1 MKKSIFSAVIAAT
14 FVLPAYGSSLS
25 VWADTD
31 DFGLELT
38 TFRKEQQIEET
49 VLYDQNDIR
58 ITATGLTYA
67 NYEVELELLLENNSD
82 RDLGFIAESLG
93 YSCNAVNGFMIEDG
107 YLNCDVPA
115 GGAEEDSIGFDYTG
129 LLIQGINEI
138 ADIQVGFDISD
149 DDYNHIYTGPL
160 QVKTPAA
167 ESYDYENTNYRKVIN
182 SKAMKYTY
190 EYEMASFEEEEVYSS
205 GGINIISEA
214 YMINRDGDRSLM
226 LEVKNDTESQVYF
239 TTSNIT
245 VNGTEIYD
253 SRWSFDTINAGCRAL
268 VDIRLD
274 NILDEEEWETYG
286 IEEIETIGFTVTV
299 KNTEGI
305 VVSEPSAI
313 SMEI

>member
-1 MKKSIFSAVIAAT
+1 M
-14 FVLPAYGSSLS
+14 GH
-25 VWADTD
+25 
-31 DFGLELT
+31 
-38 TFRKEQQIEET
+38 
-49 VLYDQNDIR
+49 
-58 ITATGLTYA
+58 
-67 NYEVELELLLENNSD
+67 ELLFVIIDIDTLWHHLINS
-82 RDLGFIAESLG
+82 LQSEKEHG
-93 YSCNAVNGFMIEDG
+93 Y
-107 YLNCDVPA
+107 
-115 GGAEEDSIGFDYTG
+115 
-129 LLIQGINEI
+129 
-138 ADIQVGFDISD
+138 SD

-190 EYEMASFEEEEVYSS
+190 EYEIASFKEEEVYSS
-205 GGINIISEA
+205 GGISIISEA

-226 LEVKNDTESQVYF
+226 LEVKNGTESQVYF

-245 VNGTEIYD
+245 VNDTEIYD

-299 KNTEGI
+299 KNTDGI

-313 SMEI
+313 TIEV